1 MPSLSIS
8 AACTERACWCGSCFD
23 NVIRCY
29 VAEMDTTKM
38 NLTITAVGRK
48 KRTMLP
54 LLVILFLISYS
65 LLTMLV
71 VEQGR
76 TIDSQRSLIHLL
88 FGDSI
93 QLSATRVAGHQEAE
107 EKSKSAQ
114 NSAQTPSQ
122 SPSSQVTQ
130 GQAPSAQVP
139 QNPSKPQA
147 NVQAGRGSH
156 KAQKAIPVRPPAEMT
171 DPSDMRRV
179 SFSI

>member
-1 MPSLSIS
+1 
-8 AACTERACWCGSCFD
+8 
-23 NVIRCY
+23 
-29 VAEMDTTKM
+29 
-38 NLTITAVGRK
+38 
-48 KRTMLP
+48 MLP
-54 LLVILFLISYS
+54 LLVVLFLISYS

-93 QLSATRVAGHQEAE
+93 RLSATRVAGHQNQAQQKSNPE
-107 EKSKSAQ
+107 E
-114 NSAQTPSQ
+114 NSTQTQGQ

-130 GQAPSAQVP
+130 GQAPSVQVP

-147 NVQAGRGSH
+147 NVQPGRGSRKAH
-156 KAQKAIPVRPPAEMT
+156 KAVPPPEMT

>member
-1 MPSLSIS
+1 VS
-8 AACTERACWCGSCFD
+8 ALIG
-23 NVIRCY
+23 
-29 VAEMDTTKM
+29 AEAALIILPLLLRTNGYDKM
-38 NLTITAVGRK
+38 NLTITSAGRK

-54 LLVILFLISYS
+54 LLVVLFLISYS

-88 FGDSI
+88 FGNSI
-93 QLSATRVAGHQEAE
+93 QLSATRVAGHQNQAD
-107 EKSKSAQ
+107 EKSKPEQ
-114 NSAQTPSQ
+114 DSAQTQSQ
-122 SPSSQVTQ
+122 SPSPQVTQ

-156 KAQKAIPVRPPAEMT
+156 KAQKAVPPPAEMT

>member
-1 MPSLSIS
+1 
-8 AACTERACWCGSCFD
+8 
-23 NVIRCY
+23 
-29 VAEMDTTKM
+29 
-38 NLTITAVGRK
+38 
-48 KRTMLP
+48 MLP
-54 LLVILFLISYS
+54 LLVVLFLISYS

-93 QLSATRVAGHQEAE
+93 RLSATRVAGHQNQAE
-107 EKSKSAQ
+107 EKSKPEQDRAQ
-114 NSAQTPSQ
+114 AQSQ
-122 SPSSQVTQ
+122 AASSQVTQ

-147 NVQAGRGSH
+147 NVRPGRGSR
-156 KAQKAIPVRPPAEMT
+156 KAQKAAPPPAEMT

>member
-1 MPSLSIS
+1 
-8 AACTERACWCGSCFD
+8 
-23 NVIRCY
+23 
-29 VAEMDTTKM
+29 M
-38 NLTITAVGRK
+38 NLIMTAVGRK

-54 LLVILFLISYS
+54 LLVVLFLISYS

-93 QLSATRVAGHQEAE
+93 RLSATRVAGHQNQAE
-107 EKSKSAQ
+107 QKSKPEQS
-114 NSAQTPSQ
+114 SAQTQSQ
-122 SPSSQVTQ
+122 PPSSQVTQ

-147 NVQAGRGSH
+147 NVRSGRGSR
-156 KAQKAIPVRPPAEMT
+156 KAQKAVPPPAEMT

-179 SFSI
+179 SLSI

>member
-1 MPSLSIS
+1 
-8 AACTERACWCGSCFD
+8 
-23 NVIRCY
+23 
-29 VAEMDTTKM
+29 
-38 NLTITAVGRK
+38 
-48 KRTMLP
+48 
-54 LLVILFLISYS
+54 
-65 LLTMLV
+65 MLV

-93 QLSATRVAGHQEAE
+93 RLSATRAGHQNQAE
-107 EKSKSAQ
+107 QKSKPEQS
-114 NSAQTPSQ
+114 SVQTQSQ
-122 SPSSQVTQ
+122 PPSSQVTQ

-147 NVQAGRGSH
+147 NVQPGRGSH
-156 KAQKAIPVRPPAEMT
+156 KAQKAVPTRPPAEMT